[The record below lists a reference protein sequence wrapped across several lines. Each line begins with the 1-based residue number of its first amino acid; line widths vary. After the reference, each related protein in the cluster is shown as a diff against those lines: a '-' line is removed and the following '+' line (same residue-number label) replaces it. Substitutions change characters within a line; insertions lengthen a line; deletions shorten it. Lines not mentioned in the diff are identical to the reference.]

1 MVTKAEESYNRILGY
16 SKNVDGNTDYWKNQL
31 PSYQKTIDLAK
42 AEVQKTV
49 ELLAEKGVNVAEIEV
64 QSKSTEDKIVEFD
77 KKLENLPEIRSKLVI
92 QYKIEKEEQMKINKH
107 RDYVRERTIDN
118 RILYN
123 SFLAVSSNNNV
134 EKVSVINRKR

>member
-1 MVTKAEESYNRILGY
+1 MLME
-16 SKNVDGNTDYWKNQL
+16 NTDYWKNQL

>member
-1 MVTKAEESYNRILGY
+1 ME
-16 SKNVDGNTDYWKNQL
+16 NTDYWKNQL